1 MVIGFWSI
9 VGSNSVLDGT
19 EVDAALDGILERL
32 DELTPD
38 DLIEFREGL
47 NESLYRID
55 RRDLAE
61 VPVLLPGGTRF
72 SQTSDHF
79 LYARCACVL
88 AGEQIY
94 DDVLLTGAGFD
105 PFVAP
110 FAQRAERLLY
120 LVPELYRAKTGTSM
134 TLQDAFPVD
143 SMSNLEGWPD

>member
-1 MVIGFWSI
+1 M
-9 VGSNSVLDGT
+9 DGP

-38 DLIEFREGL
+38 ELIEFRKGL

-61 VPVLLPGGTRF
+61 VPVFLSGGMRS

-88 AGEQIY
+88 AAEHVY
-94 DDVLLTGAGFD
+94 DDVLLTGAR
-105 PFVAP
+105 VRSLCCAV
-110 FAQRAERLLY
+110 RA
-120 LVPELYRAKTGTSM
+120 AS
-134 TLQDAFPVD
+134 
-143 SMSNLEGWPD
+143 